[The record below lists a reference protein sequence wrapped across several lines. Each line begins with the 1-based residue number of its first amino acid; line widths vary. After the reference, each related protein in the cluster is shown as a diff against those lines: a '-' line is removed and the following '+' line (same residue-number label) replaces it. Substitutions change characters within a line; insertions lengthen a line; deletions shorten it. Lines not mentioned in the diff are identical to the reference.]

1 MGLRWNGSVLGVQKT
16 PAQVFGV
23 GLWSLR
29 AQGIYSQS
37 SNWPFPEI
45 NPDGIA
51 SLALWLDA
59 SDAST
64 LYDATTGGS
73 LVTAGNTVARWEDK
87 SGNANHVTQSTAN
100 NRPTRLAADLN
111 GLDGLDFDG
120 TNDSLGTATAVG
132 DAPLTIFVVAKPD
145 NDSSSGARRFAH
157 IFGSSYA
164 YQLSNSDQF
173 NTRNNQV
180 ETSIAD
186 SLAWGTITA
195 STAYVFSA
203 IFSTTD
209 TNGYI
214 NNVLGAGGSGTAMGD
229 AGTQTTIGARSDFNA
244 VTFFNGKIYEI
255 AAFTA
260 ALTTEDLGALFAY
273 FGRKWGIT

>member
-1 MGLRWNGSVLGVQKT
+1 MGLRWNGSIFGKRVESSTSAANGIWDVRSHSLFKRAEKWPYNT
-16 PAQVFGV
+16 NPA
-23 GLWSLR
+23 
-29 AQGIYSQS
+29 
-37 SNWPFPEI
+37 
-45 NPDGIA
+45 DGP

-132 DAPLTIFVVAKPD
+132 NAPLTIFVVAKPE
-145 NDSSSGARRFAH
+145 NDSSTGARRFAH

-164 YQLSNSDQF
+164 YQLSNSNQL

-180 ETSIAD
+180 ETGTDA
-186 SLAWGTITA
+186 LAWGTITA

-203 IFSTTD
+203 VFLTTD

-214 NNVLGAGGSGTAMGD
+214 NNVLGEGGAGTAMGD

-244 VTFFNGKIYEI
+244 ATFYDGKIYEI

-260 ALTTEDLGALFAY
+260 AFTDAQRNAMAAY
-273 FGRKWGIT
+273 FSEKWGIT

>member
-1 MGLRWNGSVLGVQKT
+1 MPLRWNGSIFGLLSTPSQTSANGVWDIRAHALFERDNKW
-16 PAQVFGV
+16 PEFFGIPS
-23 GLWSLR
+23 GP
-29 AQGIYSQS
+29 S
-37 SNWPFPEI
+37 SVK
-45 NPDGIA
+45 
-51 SLALWLDA
+51 LWLDA

-120 TNDSLGTATAVG
+120 TNDSLDTATAVG
-132 DAPLTIFVVAKPD
+132 NAPLTVFVVAKPD
-145 NDSSSGARRFAH
+145 TTANTGRFAH
-157 IFGSSYA
+157 IFGSTHA
-164 YQLSNSDQF
+164 YQLSASTTF

-180 ETSIAD
+180 ETGTN
-186 SLAWGTITA
+186 SLAWGSVSA
-195 STAYVFSA
+195 NTAYVFSA
-203 IFSTTD
+203 VFSTTG

-214 NNVLGAGGSGTAMGD
+214 NNVLGAGGAGSAMGD
-229 AGTQTTIGARSDFNA
+229 GGTVTTIGARADLVGA
-244 VTFFNGKIYEI
+244 TYYNGKIYEI

-260 ALTTEDLGALFAY
+260 AFTAVQRNAMAAY
-273 FGRKWGIT
+273 FSQKWGIT